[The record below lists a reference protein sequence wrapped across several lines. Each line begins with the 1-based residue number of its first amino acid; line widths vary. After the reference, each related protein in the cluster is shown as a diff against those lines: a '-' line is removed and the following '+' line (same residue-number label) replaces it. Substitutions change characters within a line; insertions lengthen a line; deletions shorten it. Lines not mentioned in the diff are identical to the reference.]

1 MKNLCAAITAI
12 IIYSLLP
19 PISFA
24 EELRVGDFSNSDI
37 GSWEEKSFSGKTE
50 YALGTLNDTVVLKAE
65 SRGTASGLFKNIEV
79 DLNNYPYLNWS
90 WRIEN
95 RLTTEDEQ
103 VKSGDDYAAR
113 VYIIIDGGYLP
124 WRTRA
129 LNYAWANNTQKYDV
143 WPNAFAGKNA
153 MMVAIRNKN
162 DSTATWYHEK
172 RNVLN
177 DLREILGEEQTT
189 IDAIAIMTD
198 TDNNQDAAVAYYGDI
213 YFSEE

>member
-1 MKNLCAAITAI
+1 MKTIVILAAGIAI
-12 IIYSLLP
+12 GFLFSTN
-19 PISFA
+19 SQA
-24 EELRVGDFSNSDI
+24 EKVTVGDFSNSNLL
-37 GSWEEKSFSGKTE
+37 SWKEKSFSGKTQ
-50 YALGTLNDTVVLKAE
+50 YALVTLNDTVVLKSE

-79 DLNNYPYLNWS
+79 DLNSYPYLNWS

-113 VYIIIDGGYLP
+113 VYIIIDGGYFP

-129 LNYAWANNTQKYDV
+129 LNYVWANNAQKYDV

-153 MMVAIRNKN
+153 MMVAIRNKS

-172 RNVLN
+172 RNILS
-177 DLREILGEEQTT
+177 DLREILGKEQTT

-213 YFSEE
+213 YFSAK